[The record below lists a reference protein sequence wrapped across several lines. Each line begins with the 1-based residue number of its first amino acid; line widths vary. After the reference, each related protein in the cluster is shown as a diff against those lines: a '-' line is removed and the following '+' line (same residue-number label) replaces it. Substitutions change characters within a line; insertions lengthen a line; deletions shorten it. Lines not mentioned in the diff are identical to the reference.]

1 MAPPPQPHD
10 PAKWI
15 KKLTTAPGLPKTGAI
30 ARYRTVHVNEV
41 YTRIQH
47 ARTADEVVHRIEDL
61 ILEGVLRPGD
71 RLPGERDLSSRLDVS
86 RPILRDALKQ
96 LETRGLVVSRHGDG
110 TRVADLIGEVFTAP
124 VMDLVATHGKAIA
137 DYLEYRREIEGIAA
151 GFAAARATEDDRALL
166 SDILARMRQAH
177 GHADFEREAALDVEF
192 HNTVGE
198 CAHNIILLHTLR
210 SCYRLLAD
218 GVFFN
223 RGLIYALPDARDR
236 LLQQHVA
243 IGEAILAGDPDRA
256 ARAAREHIDFVE
268 KAMSEAERT
277 QNWQKISRLRTVHR
291 AAAQK
296 PAQGG
301 ER

>member
-1 MAPPPQPHD
+1 MP
-10 PAKWI
+10 
-15 KKLTTAPGLPKTGAI
+15 L
-30 ARYRTVHVNEV
+30 NEV
-41 YTRIQH
+41 YARIQH
-47 ARTADEVVHRIEDL
+47 ARTADEVVGRIEDL

-110 TRVADLIGEVFTAP
+110 TRIADLIGEVFTPP
-124 VMDLVATHGKAIA
+124 VMELVATHGKAIA
-137 DYLEYRREIEGIAA
+137 DYLEYRREIEGVAA
-151 GFAAARATEDDRALL
+151 GFAAARATDDDRALV

-177 GHADFEREAALDVEF
+177 RHADFEREAALDVEF

-223 RGLIYALPDARDR
+223 RGLIYALPDARDT

-243 IGEAILAGDPDRA
+243 IGEAVLAGDPHKA
-256 ARAAREHIDFVE
+256 ARAARDHIDFVE
-268 KAMSEAERT
+268 RAMNEAERT
-277 QNWQKISRLRTVHR
+277 QNWQKISRLRSLQR
-291 AAAQK
+291 AAGRK